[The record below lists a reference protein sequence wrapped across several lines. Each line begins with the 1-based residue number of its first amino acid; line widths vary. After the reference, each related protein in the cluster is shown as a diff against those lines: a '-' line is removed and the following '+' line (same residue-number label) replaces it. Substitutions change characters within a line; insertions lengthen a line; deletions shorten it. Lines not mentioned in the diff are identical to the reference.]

1 MEASKA
7 SMNHGEGSDIEVHAG
22 RRPKSGSSG
31 GRLQLPADVRR
42 ELGVTDGD
50 QVVMQVID
58 GELHIRPRRDVLKRI
73 QAILRPYAPE
83 TGSVADELIADR
95 RFEAARD

>member
-1 MEASKA
+1 MH
-7 SMNHGEGSDIEVHAG
+7 MHNG
-22 RRPKSGSSG
+22 RLVSG

-42 ELGVTDGD
+42 QLGLADGD

-58 GELHIRPRRDVLKRI
+58 GELHVRPRRDVLKRI
-73 QAILRPYAPE
+73 QAMLRPYAPA

-95 RFEAARD
+95 RAEAARD